1 MMALSRN
8 EIKLIKSL
16 QNKKEREEQRL
27 FVAEGAKLCEELM
40 TAPNFRIDR
49 IFYTESVEPVSEQ
62 KTEWIKIS
70 ASDMERI
77 SGLVNPPGILAVV
90 HFPNSL
96 RDQLATDE
104 NFMLALDDI
113 KDPGN
118 LGTILRTADWFGI
131 KTVYA
136 SLNSV
141 DLFNPKVIQA
151 SMGAVFRIHY
161 QTTDLNTEL
170 NKLKSLGY
178 KILGADMKG
187 ESLYSFRFP
196 QKSVLVMGSESH
208 GLSKEVSSLLDSRI
222 TIPSFGQTESLNV
235 GVAAAIIISHVKNSS
250 AE

>member
-1 MMALSRN
+1 MALSRN

-49 IFYTESVEPVSEQ
+49 IFYTEAAEPFSDG

-90 HFPNSL
+90 HFPNSS
-96 RDQLATDE
+96 RDQSATDE

-151 SMGAVFRIHY
+151 SMGAVFRVHY
-161 QTTDLNTEL
+161 LTTDLNTEL

>member
-49 IFYTESVEPVSEQ
+49 IFYTEAAEPFSDG

-90 HFPNSL
+90 HFPNSS
-96 RDQLATDE
+96 RDQSATDE

-151 SMGAVFRIHY
+151 SMGAVFRVHY
-161 QTTDLNTEL
+161 LTTDLNTEL